1 VLGFRHSRPGRTA
14 AERGEEVFVSRHH
27 SGPDGPARAA
37 TTLKEEIWMLRHR
50 LVAAL
55 ASLVVVVAA
64 CSPASSAAPLSTG
77 GAQGGSQPPAST
89 GTAAKNGGTLI
100 AGLPGDMV
108 LADPT
113 LDSDSNSSYIIQNVI
128 EGLVALKPGTTSDL
142 VARLA
147 TDLPSIS
154 PDGLTYTF
162 KLRSGVKFHDG
173 TDLTSEVVKY
183 NYMRQLNAPASLRDS
198 YNYYFGAVFGGWAAD
213 ANLKSIDTPDPL
225 TVVFHLGHP
234 QNNFLLATTLPQFGI
249 QSEAAL
255 KAGDADNEDPSKSP
269 YAQGQ
274 GGTGKSMVGTGPFM
288 YKEWVVGDHVTL
300 VRNPSY
306 WDAANAAHLDSIVY
320 KPYADQTAELSA
332 LQAGDIDF
340 AQTIFPRDVKTV
352 QADSSLQAIDRGA
365 SCNEGLLQLNQNDQ
379 QSDSAK
385 AAKPAIPIVDAAAH
399 KLNQNPMIR
408 QAIMYAL
415 NRQSYVDAFYAD
427 LAKPADNWM
436 PPSTKYYKAL
446 NLPTYD
452 PQKAKDLIAASGVAP
467 ADLHTTLYYP
477 SDVARPYMPDPKGL
491 AQAIA
496 TDLEA
501 VGFKVDFGTAGWH
514 AGYLTDEAVGAYP
527 MWLLGWTCDWAGPDN
542 FLDTAFFRF
551 NGSKPNDEFAYGPA
565 ELLADFQKGE
575 AATDDATA
583 TAAWGAAQD
592 LLGKDLPTIP
602 LVNSQPP
609 AAAKA
614 YVKGFVGAG
623 NLTEYFNTVWL
634 DK

>member
-1 VLGFRHSRPGRTA
+1 
-14 AERGEEVFVSRHH
+14 
-27 SGPDGPARAA
+27 
-37 TTLKEEIWMLRHR
+37 MLRYR
-50 LVAAL
+50 SVAFVATLVLAASACTNA
-55 ASLVVVVAA
+55 AS
-64 CSPASSAAPLSTG
+64 SPSAAPVATG
-77 GAQGGSQPPAST
+77 PAATGAESPAASQ
-89 GTAAKNGGTLI
+89 AATIKEGGTI
-100 AGLPGDMV
+100 IVALPGAEMV

-113 LDSDSNSSYIIQNVI
+113 LDSDSNSSYIIENVV
-128 EGLVALKPGTTSDL
+128 EGLVSLKPGTTSD
-142 VARLA
+142 VVPQLA
-147 TDLPSIS
+147 TDMPTVSA
-154 PDGLTYTF
+154 DGLTYTF

-173 TDLTSEVVKY
+173 TDLTAEVVKY
-183 NYMRQLNAPASLRDS
+183 NYDRQKNAPAALRDS
-198 YNYYFGAVFGGWAAD
+198 YNYYFGAVFGGWAGD
-213 ANLKSIDTPDPL
+213 ANLKSVDTPDAS
-225 TVVFHLGHP
+225 TVVFTLGHP
-234 QNNFLLATTLPQFGI
+234 QSNFLLATTLPQFGI

-300 VRNPSY
+300 IKNPNY
-306 WDAANAAHLDSIVY
+306 YKPDGVAHLDSIIY

-352 QADSSLQAIDRGA
+352 QGDSTLQAIDRGQ
-365 SCNEGLLQLNQNDQ
+365 SCNEGLLQLNQSDQ
-379 QSDSAK
+379 QSASAK
-385 AAKPAIPIVDAAAH
+385 AAKPAIPIVDAPAH

-415 NRQSYVDAFYAD
+415 DRQSYVDAFYAD

-436 PPSTKYYKAL
+436 PPATKYYKAL

-452 PQKAKDLIAASGVAP
+452 VQKAKDLIAQSGVAA

-496 TDLEA
+496 TNLEA

-514 AGYLTDEAVGAYP
+514 AGYLTDEAVGTFP

-551 NGSKPNDEFAYGPA
+551 NGTKPNDEFAYGTPA
-565 ELLADFQKGE
+565 LLAAFQKGE
-575 AATDDATA
+575 SATDDATA
-583 TAAWGAAQD
+583 GAAWSDAQD
-592 LLGKDLPTIP
+592 ILAKDLPTIP

-614 YVKGFVGAG
+614 DVKGFIGAG
-623 NLTEYFNTVWL
+623 NLTEFFNTVWL
-634 DK
+634 DR

>member
-1 VLGFRHSRPGRTA
+1 MLRSRPLIFLATVAIAFGACQSATPSGAPAATGAGPEASAPAATA
-14 AERGEEVFVSRHH
+14 AGPEV
-27 SGPDGPARAA
+27 
-37 TTLKEEIWMLRHR
+37 KE
-50 LVAAL
+50 
-55 ASLVVVVAA
+55 
-64 CSPASSAAPLSTG
+64 
-77 GAQGGSQPPAST
+77 
-89 GTAAKNGGTLI
+89 GGTLI

-113 LDSDSNSSYIIQNVI
+113 LDSDSNSGYIIQNVV
-128 EGLVALKPGTTSDL
+128 EGLVSLAPGTTSE
-142 VARLA
+142 VVPQLA
-147 TDLPSIS
+147 DGMPTIS
-154 PDGLTYTF
+154 ADGLTYTF

-173 TDLTSEVVKY
+173 TDLTAEVVKY
-183 NYMRQLNAPASLRDS
+183 NYDRQLNAPAALRDS

-213 ANLKSIDTPDPL
+213 ANLKSVATPDAS
-225 TVVFHLGHP
+225 TVVFTLGHP
-234 QNNFLLATTLPQFGI
+234 QSNFLLATTLPQFGI
-249 QSEAAL
+249 QSESAL

-300 VRNPSY
+300 IKNPNY
-306 WDAANAAHLDSIVY
+306 YDAAHAAHLDSIVY

-340 AQTIFPRDVKTV
+340 AQTIFPRDVAAVKG
-352 QADSSLQAIDRGA
+352 DSSLQAIDRGA
-365 SCNEGLLQLNQNDQ
+365 SCNEGLLQLNQSDV
-379 QSDSAK
+379 QSASAK
-385 AAKPAIPIVDAAAH
+385 AAKPAIPIVDAPAH
-399 KLNQNPMIR
+399 KLNQNLMIR

-436 PPSTKYYKAL
+436 PPSTSFYKAL

-452 PQKAKDLIAASGVAP
+452 VQKAKDLIAASGVAP

-514 AGYLTDEAVGAYP
+514 AGYLTDEAVGSYP

-551 NGSKPNDEFAYGPA
+551 SAGKPNDEFAYGPP
-565 ELLADFQKGE
+565 ELLTAFQTAE
-575 AATDDATA
+575 SATDDTTA
-583 TAAWGAAQD
+583 GTAWGQAQD
-592 LLGKDLPTIP
+592 ILARDLPTIP

-623 NLTEYFNTVWL
+623 NLTEFFNSVWL

>member
-1 VLGFRHSRPGRTA
+1 VATFALAFAACGSGTPSATA
-14 AERGEEVFVSRHH
+14 PAAATG
-27 SGPDGPARAA
+27 GPAATSAASQPAA
-37 TTLKEEIWMLRHR
+37 TQSGAVKE
-50 LVAAL
+50 
-55 ASLVVVVAA
+55 
-64 CSPASSAAPLSTG
+64 
-77 GAQGGSQPPAST
+77 
-89 GTAAKNGGTLI
+89 GGTLI

-113 LDSDSNSSYIIQNVI
+113 LDSDSNSSYIIQNVV
-128 EGLVALKPGTTSDL
+128 EGLVSLKPGTTSE
-142 VARLA
+142 VVPQLA
-147 TDLPSIS
+147 DGMPTVSA
-154 PDGLTYTF
+154 DGLTYTF

-173 TDLTSEVVKY
+173 TDLTAEIVKY
-183 NYMRQLNAPASLRDS
+183 NYERQKNAPAALRDS

-213 ANLKSIDTPDPL
+213 ANLKSITTPDAS
-225 TVVFHLGHP
+225 TVVFTLGHP
-234 QNNFLLATTLPQFGI
+234 QSNFLLATTLPQFGI

-300 VRNPSY
+300 VKNPSY
-306 WDAANAAHLDSIVY
+306 YDTAHAAHLNSIVY

-340 AQTIFPRDVKTV
+340 AQTIFPRDVKAV
-352 QADSSLQAIDRGA
+352 QGDTSLQAIDRGA
-365 SCNEGLLQLNQNDQ
+365 SCNEGLLQLNQNDK
-379 QSDSAK
+379 QSASAA
-385 AAKPAIPIVDAAAH
+385 AAKPAIPIVDAPAH

-436 PPSTKYYKAL
+436 PPSTKYFKAL

-452 PQKAKDLIAASGVAP
+452 VQKAKDLIAASGVAA

-514 AGYLTDEAVGAYP
+514 AGYLTDEAVGSYP

-551 NGSKPNDEFAYGPA
+551 SGSKPNDEFAYGPPA
-565 ELLADFQKGE
+565 LLAAFQKAE
-575 AATDDATA
+575 SATDDATA
-583 TAAWGAAQD
+583 GAAWADAQD
-592 LLGKDLPTIP
+592 ILAKDLPTIP

-623 NLTEYFNTVWL
+623 NLTEFFNSVWL